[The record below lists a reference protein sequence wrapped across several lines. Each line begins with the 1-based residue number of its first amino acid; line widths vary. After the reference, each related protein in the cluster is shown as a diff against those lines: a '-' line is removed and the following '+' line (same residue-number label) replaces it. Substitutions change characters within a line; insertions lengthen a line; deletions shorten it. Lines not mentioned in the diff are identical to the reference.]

1 MFLVPILVV
10 KAIFYNV
17 RKFRTISALKSYS
30 VGKGHLLSFGRKHLA
45 SLL

>member
-1 MFLVPILVV
+1 MLLVPILVV
-10 KAIFYNV
+10 KANFYGV
-17 RKFRTISALKSYS
+17 QKFRTICAIKSYS